1 MRKAGMDKCTAMP
14 CWAYKCIW
22 LWWHSEAQVGQDFF
36 GMGLR
41 SMTIPALLLP
51 LLLVTWDPPSHV
63 LAHSGSS
70 MVPSGNETACVQ
82 ANGACHAHVHQ
93 RAGCSSASA
102 DCTTAHVP
110 IATCVSASV
119 PLFSPSARGPGG
131 GLRPIGHGGPA
142 AAALHAGPD
151 GGRRRYGCM
160 AGRWRARRRQMAPR
174 HWPTSACTCRC
185 NCKLWGV
192 LSVYSHTQLSS
203 GHTRRYA
210 MHATLHT
217 QLKLVHQQF
226 ILHNCTT
233 EGSMKGHV
241 MDADYRVMATE

>member
-1 MRKAGMDKCTAMP
+1 MYSHIVALRWCPRGMR
-14 CWAYKCIW
+14 
-22 LWWHSEAQVGQDFF
+22 WHVCK
-36 GMGLR
+36 
-41 SMTIPALLLP
+41 P
-51 LLLVTWDPPSHV
+51 
-63 LAHSGSS
+63 
-70 MVPSGNETACVQ
+70 
-82 ANGACHAHVHQ
+82 
-93 RAGCSSASA
+93 
-102 DCTTAHVP
+102 TAH
-110 IATCVSASV
+110 AMRTCIRGPGAARPVRTARPHTCRSRRAPV

-131 GLRPIGHGGPA
+131 GLRPIGNGGPA

-233 EGSMKGHV
+233 QGSMKGHV
-241 MDADYRVMATE
+241 MDAVYRVMCDRVASTIPRHQWLYLNNCSNTQQSVSQVPRLEQQAWAPCQAYL